1 MIEHSPGIA
10 ELCKALHGAQGQM
23 TGVFKDAKN
32 PHFKNRYASLENV
45 LDTARPAL
53 QAHGLSVTQAPGK
66 MVDGAVEI
74 TTMLMHSSG
83 EWMRSTL
90 HMPVVK
96 RDPQGVGSAITYGLR
111 YALMA
116 VLGLPPSN
124 DDDGEA
130 AMSRGSSV
138 PSREAEADH
147 GKDRYIASC
156 RAQIAKATDGPKLR
170 DWWMSEDEKAARR
183 DFGLS
188 QDEIDSLKTAMTDRL
203 RAIGQAGDDAGLR
216 RMNGNNHSAGQ
227 REGARA

>member
-1 MIEHSPGIA
+1 MIEHSPSIA
-10 ELCKALHGAQGQM
+10 ALCKALHGAQGEM

-53 QAHGLSVTQAPGK
+53 QAHELSVTQAPGLL
-66 MVDGAVEI
+66 VDGAVEI

-124 DDDGEA
+124 DDDAEA
-130 AMSRGSSV
+130 AMPRGNGQ
-138 PSREAEADH
+138 PNREPEPDH
-147 GKDRYIASC
+147 GKAEYLAAAKRTIA
-156 RAQIAKATDGPKLR
+156 TTNDGRKLQ
-170 DWWMSEDEKAARR
+170 DWWMSVEQKQARR

-188 QDEIDSLKTAMTDRL
+188 QAEIDALKDAVTARL
-203 RAIGQAGDDAGLR
+203 QFIGRGSDGDDSR
-216 RMNGNNHSAGQ
+216 RA
-227 REGARA
+227 A

>member
-1 MIEHSPGIA
+1 MIEHSPSIA
-10 ELCKALHGAQGQM
+10 ALCKALHGAQGQM

-53 QAHGLSVTQAPGK
+53 QAHGLSVTQAPGLL
-66 MVDGAVEI
+66 VDGAVEI

-124 DDDGEA
+124 DDDAEA
-130 AMSRGSSV
+130 AMPRSNGPADREPPRDSGKAEYVRGA
-138 PSREAEADH
+138 RAFI
-147 GKDRYIASC
+147 GKSTD
-156 RAQIAKATDGPKLR
+156 AKTLR

-188 QDEIDSLKTAMTDRL
+188 QDEIDSLKAALTDRL
-203 RAIGQAGDDAGLR
+203 GEIGRDANSRAAA
-216 RMNGNNHSAGQ
+216 
-227 REGARA
+227 